1 MVFGKRLVGDYPTAA
16 RFESGWRTLI
26 NHLNGEEQVVGQS
39 VEGRPLYRFDIGTRG
54 APVVF
59 LSALIHGIEV
69 IGSVALFH
77 ILQDLGK
84 TDEGKRLMDE
94 LHIVV
99 MPVLNPDAFAL
110 NMDRLDRGWPAL
122 RRTNAHGVDLN
133 RNFPQVAPLEHAH
146 MFSGSRWKRSP
157 YYSGQHPFSEPETQ
171 AVARVVDDVRPSLS
185 LGFHSFGNLL
195 LYPWAFSRQPNRRE
209 PTYNHLAHAFLKDVR
224 GGSYTLKQASQ
235 FYPTVGDLDDWLDHE
250 HGTLAMTVEVG
261 GLSRRLW
268 HPLRLLN
275 PFCWMNPLRIEST
288 VGALVPAMSA
298 MLTKVGKVAAPA
310 LAPVPLAV

>member
-1 MVFGKRLVGDYPTAA
+1 MVFGKRLSGNYPTAD
-16 RFESGWRTLI
+16 RFENGWRTLT
-26 NHLNGEEQVVGQS
+26 NHLKGQEQIAGHS
-39 VEGRPLYRFDIGTRG
+39 VEGRPVYRYDLGTRG

-77 ILQDLGK
+77 IMQDLGK
-84 TDEGKRLMDE
+84 TDEGRKLLDE

-99 MPVLNPDAFAL
+99 MPVLNPDAFAQ

-122 RRTNAHGVDLN
+122 RRTNANGVDLN
-133 RNFPQVAPLEHAH
+133 RNFPQVAPLERSHL
-146 MFSGSRWKRSP
+146 FSGSRWKRSP
-157 YYSGQHPFSEPETQ
+157 YYSGDRPFSEPETQ
-171 AVARVVDDVRPSLS
+171 AVARVVADTKPSLS
-185 LGFHSFGNLL
+185 IGFHSFGNLL
-195 LYPWAFSRQPNRRE
+195 LYPWAFSRKPNFRE
-209 PTYNHLAHAFLKDVR
+209 PTYNHLADAFLKD
-224 GGSYTLKQASQ
+224 GQDSEYSLKQASQ

-288 VGALVPAMSA
+288 VGALVPAMQA
-298 MLTKVGKVAAPA
+298 MLTRAGA
-310 LAPVPLAV
+310 LASPTLVPAAV